1 MAKAAKRM
9 PSEQKRKTIVTIHSG
24 RNLIKLN
31 ALSYWQIVGETQF
44 LGETRIAAIDAAKWC
59 LHAKPGDTKTL
70 PNGTTLEVTEA

>member
-9 PSEQKRKTIVTIHSG
+9 PPEQMRKTIVTIRSG

-59 LHAKPGDTKTL
+59 LHAKPGETRAL
-70 PNGTTLEVTEA
+70 PNGTTMEVHG